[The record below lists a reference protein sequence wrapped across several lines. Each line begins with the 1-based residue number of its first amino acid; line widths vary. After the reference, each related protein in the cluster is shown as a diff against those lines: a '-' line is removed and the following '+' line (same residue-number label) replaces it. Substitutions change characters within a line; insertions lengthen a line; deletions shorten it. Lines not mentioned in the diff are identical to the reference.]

1 MKNKRIASKIIDYV
15 LDVLIVFFV
24 LFLFV
29 SMYTAIQVKIFK
41 NDYADFFGYSMFEVQ
56 TGSMHGTIEIGDW
69 IITKRDTDFKVG
81 EIVTYK
87 NGNDYITHRIIESY
101 GGTFVTKGDVNN
113 SNDDAID
120 KDQIIGRVV
129 NILHG
134 FGILKKTI
142 FNPIVMLLLIVT
154 LYLFNLTF
162 KQGKNK
168 FDIKLQ
174 SIIENVKKRVTGSGN
189 KKEASV
195 NTNTE
200 TKKEE
205 KPKEVIKPKEE
216 KEPIIE
222 EIFDDEEDKEEV
234 IEQIDE
240 DEVLS
245 KTSLYRVISVDDKKE
260 EELNKTLAYGNITVD
275 DTEELQDDEENK
287 EEELSKTSLFRVIS
301 VDQKPLVYEE
311 EDEKEEVNKTDNK
324 DKTISLEV
332 EEIEEKNEEQV
343 INKEYIYENLKSK
356 KAKDVVD
363 KIFIVKKMMYD
374 EIMNVLLKPS
384 KVYIYKSS
392 MRSSF
397 INYYI
402 NGKYYGTDEDRKQIK
417 SLISDYYNGLI
428 KKYAQDENKTNI
440 VSAYTKCL
448 YFISTIED
456 KGKISYEKEIKKL
469 FKYDVDVS
477 KYMAN
482 DIENI
487 VKYSNEYMK
496 EILKGLD
503 TKTFE
508 IKFNKFDNQKG
519 LYGVILNHNISF
531 NKVYSN
537 YIVDKTYNGG
547 IISEDKIAVLLNM
560 LLCRIV
566 SDLMRFDYN
575 PKYFVYLP
583 ETLYSKDRKIDK
595 IAAIVDNDYSK
606 SHVYFLTKA
615 SNMLK
620 NKDDIKRLRKR
631 GYSFACILDENVTMK
646 SDDMGYLYMNDYYF
660 VDSKSNK
667 DELCKGLPRDII
679 DRVIVDDINKR
690 IGDYGDE

>member
-1 MKNKRIASKIIDYV
+1 MKNKKIASKIIDYI
-15 LDVLIVFFV
+15 LNVLIVFFV

-29 SMYTAIQVKIFK
+29 SMYTAIQVKVFK

-69 IITKRDTDFKVG
+69 IITKSNTDVRVG
-81 EIVTYK
+81 DIVTYR
-87 NGNDYITHRIIESY
+87 NGNDYITHRITESY
-101 GGTFVTKGDVNN
+101 GGTFVTKGDAN
-113 SNDDAID
+113 SSSDDAID
-120 KDQIIGRVV
+120 KNQIVGKVV
-129 NILHG
+129 SILHG

-142 FNPIVMLLLIVT
+142 LNPIVLLLLIVT

-168 FDIKLQ
+168 LDIKLQ
-174 SIIENVKKRVTGSGN
+174 EIMKNVKKYI
-189 KKEASV
+189 V
-195 NTNTE
+195 NMVN
-200 TKKEE
+200 KEE
-205 KPKEVIKPKEE
+205 KTSDNKNVLEKEEIKVETIEAVKPKVVE
-216 KEPIIE
+216 EPIIE
-222 EIFDDEEDKEEV
+222 EIID
-234 IEQIDE
+234 DE
-240 DEVLS
+240 DEVLPIDNDEELS
-245 KTSLYRVISVDDKKE
+245 KTSLYRVISVDKEEEKKE
-260 EELNKTLAYGNITVD
+260 EEELSKTYLYRNITVD
-275 DTEELQDDEENK
+275 NSVEEEKDD
-287 EEELSKTSLFRVIS
+287 EELSKTSLLRVIS
-301 VDQKPLVYEE
+301 VDQKPLIYEE
-311 EDEKEEVNKTDNK
+311 EEEEIKEDKKDDL

-332 EEIEEKNEEQV
+332 EEIEDVKNDKV
-343 INKEYIYENLKSK
+343 INKEYIYKILKDK

-363 KIFIVKKMMYD
+363 KIFIVKKTMYD
-374 EIMNVLLKPS
+374 EIMDVLLKSS
-384 KVYIYKSS
+384 KAYIYKSS

-402 NGKYYGTDEDRKQIK
+402 NCKYYGTEDDRKQIK
-417 SLISDYYNGLI
+417 SLISDYYNELI

-440 VSAYTKCL
+440 VSAYIKCL
-448 YFISTIED
+448 YFISNIED
-456 KGKISYEKEIKKL
+456 KNKVFYDKEIKKL
-469 FKYDVDVS
+469 FKYDIDTS

-482 DIENI
+482 DISNI
-487 VKYSNEYMK
+487 IKYSNEFMK
-496 EILKGLD
+496 EILQSLD

-508 IKFNKFDNQKG
+508 IKFNKFENQKG

-531 NKVYSN
+531 NKVYSD

-547 IISEDKIAVLLNM
+547 IISEDKVAVLLNM

-566 SDLMRFDYN
+566 SDLMKFDYN

-595 IAAIVDNDYSK
+595 IASIVDNDYSK

-631 GYSFACILDENVTMK
+631 GYSFACILDENIMQK
-646 SDDMGYLYMNDYYF
+646 GDDMGYLYMNDYYF
-660 VDSKSNK
+660 VNSKDNK
-667 DELCKGLPRDII
+667 EELCRGLPRDIA
-679 DRVIVDDINKR
+679 DRVIVDDIKKK

>member
-1 MKNKRIASKIIDYV
+1 MKNKRIASKIIDGV
-15 LDVLIVFFV
+15 LNVLIVFFV

-69 IITKRDTDFKVG
+69 IITKSTSDFKMG
-81 EIVTYK
+81 DIVTYK
-87 NGNDYITHRIIESY
+87 NNGDYITHRIVEAY
-101 GGTFVTKGDVNN
+101 GGTFVTKGDANT
-113 SNDDAID
+113 SSDDAID
-120 KDQIIGRVV
+120 KDQIVGKVV
-129 NILHG
+129 KILHG

-142 FNPIVMLLLIVT
+142 FNPVVMLLLIIT

-174 SIIENVKKRVTGSGN
+174 SIMEKVKKRLLDFYV
-189 KKEASV
+189 
-195 NTNTE
+195 E
-200 TKKEE
+200 TKDTPTKKVEETKEE
-205 KPKEVIKPKEE
+205 IKEVVKPKVVEE
-216 KEPIIE
+216 PVIE
-222 EIFDDEEDKEEV
+222 EIEDEEET
-234 IEQIDE
+234 IEQID
-240 DEVLS
+240 DDDVLS
-245 KTSLYRVISVDDKKE
+245 KTSLYRVIEVDDKKE
-260 EELNKTLAYGNITVD
+260 EAKEEELSKTYLYRNITV
-275 DTEELQDDEENK
+275 EEDPIKEDEEDI

-311 EDEKEEVNKTDNK
+311 EEEKEKEEVVDDNK
-324 DKTISLEV
+324 VVSLEAEEV
-332 EEIEEKNEEQV
+332 EDNSDNKV
-343 INKEYIYENLKSK
+343 INKEYIYELLKNK

-363 KIFIVKKMMYD
+363 KIFIVKKTMYD
-374 EIMNVLLKPS
+374 EIMDVLLKPS
-384 KVYIYKSS
+384 RVYIYKSS

-402 NGKYYGTDEDRKQIK
+402 NCKYYGTDDDRKQVK
-417 SLISDYYNGLI
+417 SLISDYYNGLM
-428 KKYAQDENKTNI
+428 KKHAQDENKTNI

-448 YFISTIED
+448 YFISSIED

-469 FKYDVDVS
+469 FKYDIELS

-482 DIENI
+482 DIDNI
-487 VKYSNEYMK
+487 VKYSNEFMK

-531 NKVYSN
+531 NKVYSD

-606 SHVYFLTKA
+606 SHIYFLTKA

-631 GYSFACILDENVTMK
+631 GYSFACILDENVTRK

-660 VDSKSNK
+660 VDTKGNK

>member
-101 GGTFVTKGDVNN
+101 GGTYVTKGDVNN

-120 KDQIIGRVV
+120 KDQIVGRVV

-142 FNPIVMLLLIVT
+142 FNPVVMLLLIIT

-174 SIIENVKKRVTGSGN
+174 SIMNNVKKRVVDFVN
-189 KKEASV
+189 KKEIAV
-195 NTNTE
+195 NKNTE
-200 TKKEE
+200 VKKQE
-205 KPKEVIKPKEE
+205 KIKEVIQPKEE

-222 EIFDDEEDKEEV
+222 EIIDDEDEKEEV

-245 KTSLYRVISVDDKKE
+245 KTSLYRVISVDDKNDEKE
-260 EELNKTLAYGNITVD
+260 EELSKTYLYRNITVNND
-275 DTEELQDDEENK
+275 KEIQDEEDK

-311 EDEKEEVNKTDNK
+311 EKEEVSEPNDN

-332 EEIEEKNEEQV
+332 EEIDENKEEKV
-343 INKEYIYENLKSK
+343 INKEYIFENLKNK

-374 EIMNVLLKPS
+374 EIMDVLLKPS

-402 NGKYYGTDEDRKQIK
+402 NCKYYGTDEDRKQIK

-428 KKYAQDENKTNI
+428 KKHAQDENKTNI

-448 YFISTIED
+448 YFISNIED

-469 FKYDVDVS
+469 FKYDIDVS

-482 DIENI
+482 DIDNI

-496 EILKGLD
+496 EILKELE
-503 TKTFE
+503 TKAFE

-519 LYGVILNHNISF
+519 LYGVVLNHNISF
-531 NKVYSN
+531 NKVYSD

-560 LLCRIV
+560 LLCRVV

-595 IAAIVDNDYSK
+595 IASIVDNDYSR
-606 SHVYFLTKA
+606 SHIYFLTKA

-631 GYSFACILDENVTMK
+631 GYSFACILDENITRK

-679 DRVIVDDINKR
+679 DRVIVDDMNKR